1 MKPFASSLLM
11 SVGRVWVHWRFFCF
25 VFFFPSPFWLFLSH
39 PFAFLAFL
47 SIFSMSKLCPL
58 GSMRIWRT
66 ANIAGTVVQFVLQR
80 GLHGKPQAAT
90 GIPGI
95 GLERMQDVARCCKD
109 WKGERN
115 ATDWNGLKRKLTWKL
130 SWNSPYLSFSLL
142 TFFLWIF

>member
-1 MKPFASSLLM
+1 LDEFESID
-11 SVGRVWVHWRFFCF
+11 VFFCF

-80 GLHGKPQAAT
+80 GLHGKPQAAM

-115 ATDWNGLKRKLTWKL
+115 ATD
-130 SWNSPYLSFSLL
+130 
-142 TFFLWIF
+142 